1 MSDDIV
7 TRLNTE
13 EMTKAFYKAFP
24 TVVTLEDAMRQAL
37 EAADEIERL
46 RADRNR
52 WRKICDYWYK
62 ASCSHNWRQDQAA
75 RRKYEKAVSGE

>member
-1 MSDDIV
+1 MNDDIV

-46 RADRNR
+46 RYERDRYRETADNYLRCLDIYSKKKWWQR
-52 WRKICDYWYK
+52 
-62 ASCSHNWRQDQAA
+62 
-75 RRKYEKAVSGE
+75 

>member
-7 TRLNTE
+7 TQLNTE

-46 RADRNR
+46 RKERDQF
-52 WRKICDYWYK
+52 RKFWSYAIHERD
-62 ASCSHNWRQDQAA
+62 
-75 RRKYEKAVSGE
+75 EL

>member
-46 RADRNR
+46 REWKELAYEMRNR
-52 WRKICDYWYK
+52 SWWAMRNKVLVKFDDMHKSDWK
-62 ASCSHNWRQDQAA
+62 RH
-75 RRKYEKAVSGE
+75 E